1 MVLVSTCLLYM
12 VMVSVC
18 MVAGHGVGVELT
30 NVKLSSFPSRYISA
44 SCVEGEL
51 TELKEMV

>member
-1 MVLVSTCLLYM
+1 MVLVSAWLLCM

-30 NVKLSSFPSRYISA
+30 NVKLRAFLPDTFLPP
-44 SCVEGEL
+44 VWE
-51 TELKEMV
+51 VN

>member
-1 MVLVSTCLLYM
+1 MVALH

-30 NVKLSSFPSRYISA
+30 RKW
-44 SCVEGEL
+44 CEL
-51 TELKEMV
+51 TSFYLS